1 MTYAL
6 IEAPR
11 QGWTL
16 PIGVIAV
23 VGAMALV
30 AFPVIEQHR
39 QTPLLPPR
47 IFRSLQ
53 FSGANLTT
61 FAVYSAMGAGMF
73 LLVLQ
78 LQQSMGYSALSA
90 GTATLPTTIIMLL
103 ASPRI
108 GALGQ
113 RTGPRLLMT
122 AGPFIA
128 AGGLALMARITPG
141 AGYVCAVLPAVIVF
155 GLGLSVT
162 VAPLTSTMLAAVSDN
177 HVGAASGVNNAISR
191 IASLLAI
198 AVLPAVAGIAA
209 GPGQPLGAGFPG
221 RR

>member
-1 MTYAL
+1 MQQWVLDGYLLTLGAL
-6 IEAPR
+6 LLLGGA
-11 QGWTL
+11 
-16 PIGVIAV
+16 IGDRYGRRRV
-23 VGAMALV
+23 
-30 AFPVIEQHR
+30 
-39 QTPLLPPR
+39 
-47 IFRSLQ
+47 FRSLQ

-128 AGGLALMARITPG
+128 AGPIVAALALVAL
-141 AGYVCAVLPAVIVF
+141 VVLSTSSVPLIVA
-155 GLGLSVT
+155 T
-162 VAPLTSTMLAAVSDN
+162 
-177 HVGAASGVNNAISR
+177 
-191 IASLLAI
+191 
-198 AVLPAVAGIAA
+198 
-209 GPGQPLGAGFPG
+209 QPVRQHPG
-221 RR
+221 RCRSSDER